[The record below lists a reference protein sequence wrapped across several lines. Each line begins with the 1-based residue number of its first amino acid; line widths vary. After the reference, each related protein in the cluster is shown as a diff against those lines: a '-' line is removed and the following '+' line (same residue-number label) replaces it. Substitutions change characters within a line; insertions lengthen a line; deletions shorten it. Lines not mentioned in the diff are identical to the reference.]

1 MRVDTLVT
9 DKRGIP
15 ILDLE
20 QTDFEVFE
28 DGKPQTV
35 ESFRLIR
42 ANGAEPAETTRAI
55 RSRAD
60 EAQAAAN
67 EDARI
72 FVFFLDDYHVRL
84 RNSLSVRK
92 ALVEFI
98 QANVGPGDL
107 LAVMYPLTPIDAVTL
122 TRDHQSVIRALARF
136 EGRKF
141 NYQPRHAV
149 EAQYAHYPPESIERV
164 RRQVSLT
171 ALESLAVKL
180 GVIREER
187 KAVIVVSEGYTA
199 LLPPALRDPVAGV
212 GEIGESRA
220 GATPRLDGV
229 MTRRPAPKS
238 VPSST
243 FRATWSHCCVRPVA
257 AIPPCTRLTRVVSW
271 SVSSTTRVSHRHAA
285 SRHFGS
291 RWIRC
296 VSLPTR
302 PAVALS

>member
-1 MRVDTLVT
+1 M
-9 DKRGIP
+9 
-15 ILDLE
+15 
-20 QTDFEVFE
+20 FE

-42 ANGAEPAETTRAI
+42 ADGAGPTETTRAI
-55 RSRAD
+55 RTRAD

-84 RNSLSVRK
+84 SNSLPVKK

-98 QANVGPGDL
+98 QTHVGPGDL

-149 EAQYAHYPPESIERV
+149 EAQYAHHPAESVERI
-164 RRQVSLT
+164 RRQVALT
-171 ALESLAVKL
+171 ALESLAAKL

-199 LLPPALRDPVAGV
+199 RCRRHCGISV
-212 GEIGESRA
+212 GAEGTGKSRRRQFDQSQEI
-220 GATPRLDGV
+220 
-229 MTRRPAPKS
+229 S
-238 VPSST
+238 VSE
-243 FRATWSHCCVRPVA
+243 FRADTAEAFEVQSDMQALLRA
-257 AIPPCTRLTRVVSW
+257 ASRSNTALYRSTREDWR
-271 SVSSTTRVSHRHAA
+271 SVSSTDEGVMQTAQCRVTSAA
-285 SRHFGS
+285 DGH
-291 RWIRC
+291 
-296 VSLPTR
+296 
-302 PAVALS
+302 VACPGRRN